1 MSQLT
6 AAAAQ
11 KQSTLRSSGI
21 LLRKCGKKKP
31 ALQRSKT
38 GSTSE
43 AVLAV
48 PGKQLSSASAGTIES
63 AFVDPRFAYEF
74 SQMSIYPGPRPRIQ
88 AKLRVNAP
96 GDIYEQEADRIADQ
110 VSAAPANIG
119 LSCRP
124 PCIQRFSGQPTGR
137 AEMLAPPSVDRALA
151 SSGRPLEPGLRQE
164 MEGRF
169 GHDFSR
175 VRVHSGSEAEQSAR
189 DANAYAYT
197 VGSDIV
203 FGAGQLSPE
212 TRGGRRLIA
221 HELAHVVQ
229 QETGSRSNLVQRYSG
244 CSASQ
249 DTIVTDDHKR
259 ARSMLSNAIAAVSSY
274 NGTTPAKVFNA
285 LSTHFHGSTS
295 NAFATWINVNLRFLW
310 AVTWMAGYD
319 CYTGGLF
326 EGTWACGPSALATTF
341 WCVPG
346 VNIRLCPSYFGQGPT
361 ERSTT
366 LIHEWVHKYGCNFD
380 LGYEG
385 EAEYPQNMT
394 LTQLLNADSFSSFIR
409 DVQ

>member
-1 MSQLT
+1 MIQLE
-6 AAAAQ
+6 AVARHM
-11 KQSTLRSSGI
+11 QSLSHSSGI
-21 LLRKCGKKKP
+21 QRRKSGKKNP
-31 ALQRSKT
+31 TLQRSKT
-38 GSTSE
+38 RPASE
-43 AVLAV
+43 PMPAAPGEQLLPASGHAV
-48 PGKQLSSASAGTIES
+48 ES
-63 AFVDPRFAYEF
+63 GFVDPRFAYDF
-74 SQMSIYPGPRPRIQ
+74 SRMSIRPRPRAEIQ
-88 AKLRVNAP
+88 AKLIVNAP
-96 GDIYEQEADRIADQ
+96 GDIYEQEADRIANQ
-110 VSAAPANIG
+110 VIAAPANIG

-124 PCIQRFSGQPTGR
+124 PHIQRFSGQPTER
-137 AEMLAPPSVDRALA
+137 AAIAPASVDSVLA
-151 SSGRPLEPGLRQE
+151 SPGRPLEPTFRQE

-175 VRVHSGSEAEQSAR
+175 VRVHSDAAAVQSAR
-189 DANAYAYT
+189 EANAYAYT
-197 VGSDIV
+197 VGRDIV
-203 FGAGQLSPE
+203 FGSGQFSPE
-212 TRGGRRLIA
+212 THGGRRLIA

-229 QETGSRSNLVQRYSG
+229 QETGSIPSLLQRYSG

-259 ARSMLSNAIAAVSSY
+259 ARGMLSNAIAAVSSY

-319 CYTGGLF
+319 CYTGGIF
-326 EGTWACGPSALATTF
+326 EGTWACGPGALATTF
-341 WCVPG
+341 WCIPG

-366 LIHEWVHKYGCNFD
+366 MIHEWVHKYGCNFD